1 MTTLNTDYAA
11 VRHRHRPARLPGV
24 AGRLRYSVRVSVTRQ
39 LSLFGAE
46 AATPAPEDLAGLLV
60 GPGQVVRMGGTA
72 RVSVV
77 VEDRWRAI
85 ALVAEMRARGLEPTC
100 VSTVDEHIGVRT
112 PYSAVLAPIAT
123 AWLRGAIKLPPT
135 GFAIEG
141 RRLRLWMTAA
151 GYRDPL
157 GVTLRMGR
165 CDDSVAID
173 YATSSRSDRAAERD
187 RPVGR
192 ARGPRSGA
200 AGDRPAAAGIG
211 LPKWSGI
218 GWRRCRTDAW
228 T

>member
-1 MTTLNTDYAA
+1 
-11 VRHRHRPARLPGV
+11 
-24 AGRLRYSVRVSVTRQ
+24 VSVTRQ

-46 AATPAPEDLAGLLV
+46 AATPAPDDLAGLLV

-77 VEDRWRAI
+77 VEDRWRAA
-85 ALVAEMRARGLEPTC
+85 ALVAELRARGFEPTC

-112 PYSAVLAPIAT
+112 PYSAVLAPLA
-123 AWLRGAIKLPPT
+123 AVWLRGAVKLPPT

-165 CDDSVAID
+165 CEDGVAVAMQRALGVLGLPSEIV
-173 YATSSRSDRAAERD
+173 RSAGPGGLGPALRVTGRRRLARFAEMI
-187 RPVGR
+187 
-192 ARGPRSGA
+192 
-200 AGDRPAAAGIG
+200 GDRPAAA
-211 LPKWSGI
+211 PE
-218 GWRRCRTDAW
+218 DAW
-228 T
+228 P